1 MGIRRSGLRPSCL
14 HSRHV
19 ANPVS
24 SQPLI
29 KRSLNWYP
37 NRHHGSVELRH
48 CLRLE
53 ELSRGRSKAGTQM
66 QTVRGEMQKAQETLG
81 KEKAVKE
88 LIMKPATTVDD
99 CV

>member
-1 MGIRRSGLRPSCL
+1 
-14 HSRHV
+14 
-19 ANPVS
+19 
-24 SQPLI
+24 
-29 KRSLNWYP
+29 
-37 NRHHGSVELRH
+37 
-48 CLRLE
+48 
-53 ELSRGRSKAGTQM
+53 M